1 MNLRLAQSTELVLS
15 QPRLHKE
22 IYLEKLEKEEEKKGE
37 RKKKKKK
44 SSRTLFTLGFDLQK
58 HCKDIATENSQ
69 SSSPSVPSCYCVSQ
83 HFG

>member
-37 RKKKKKK
+37 RKKKKKEQQDTFY
-44 SSRTLFTLGFDLQK
+44 SGF
-58 HCKDIATENSQ
+58 
-69 SSSPSVPSCYCVSQ
+69 
-83 HFG
+83 